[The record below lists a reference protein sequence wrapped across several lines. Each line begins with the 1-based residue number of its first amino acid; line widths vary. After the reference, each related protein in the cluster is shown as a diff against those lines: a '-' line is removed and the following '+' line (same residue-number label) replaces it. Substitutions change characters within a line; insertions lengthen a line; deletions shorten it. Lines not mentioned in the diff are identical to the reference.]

1 MSKRKTRTKSMFV
14 DKNDLVFEDDSDP
27 ELLMTEINK
36 SAEKS
41 KQGIASDLGSTRVSS
56 RAKKT
61 KNIYDPSE
69 FNGPVHKKKKEALEA
84 AQNAA
89 LNKKLQKAASA
100 ANISQNNSPG
110 TKSSPKSLSKP
121 TPKTPRKQSFSKSPG
136 KPQLSVKT
144 PTKVVKSLK
153 TDQKAINE
161 NPGSPS
167 TVAQISKHFQPIL
180 KSPTSNLTSPTL
192 PVQTLSPS
200 KDPKRIRKEKLI
212 PLQDYDAQPST
223 STRARSVSTSGNSEF
238 EKASTVEMNSERGKI
253 PNVSKWTSK
262 DVYNYFVKQGFEE
275 KDARTFLEQE
285 IDGETLLILR
295 REDLANL
302 NLRVGVFIKMWNR
315 IVTFQSGSNDV
326 TQGWK

>member
-27 ELLMTEINK
+27 ELLMEINK
-36 SAEKS
+36 PGKS
-41 KQGIASDLGSTRVSS
+41 KQGTAGDLSSTRVSS

-100 ANISQNNSPG
+100 ANVSQNNSPV
-110 TKSSPKSLSKP
+110 TKSSPKSLPKQ
-121 TPKTPRKQSFSKSPG
+121 TPKTPTKQIVKTPV
-136 KPQLSVKT
+136 KQQLTVKT
-144 PTKVVKSLK
+144 PTKVTKSLK
-153 TDQKAINE
+153 SDQKLGNE
-161 NPGSPS
+161 NSGSPS
-167 TVAQISKHFQPIL
+167 TVSTKQFQPIL
-180 KSPTSNLTSPTL
+180 KSPTSSLTSPTSA
-192 PVQTLSPS
+192 VETLSPS
-200 KDPKRIRKEKLI
+200 KRIRKEKLI
-212 PLQDYDAQPST
+212 PLLDYDAQPTT
-223 STRARSVSTSGNSEF
+223 SARARSASTSGNSEF
-238 EKASTVEMNSERGKI
+238 EKASTVEMNSDRGKI
-253 PNVSKWTSK
+253 LNVSKWTSK
-262 DVYNYFVKQGFEE
+262 DVYSYFLKQGFEE

-315 IVTFQSGSNDV
+315 IVTFQSGSNDI